1 MMNVLI
7 PLSMLFA
14 TIIFSYFAIVAIEKR
29 DYLATICA
37 IIIGAMFFTLFF
49 NYL

>member
-1 MMNVLI
+1 MNVLI
-7 PLSMLFA
+7 PLSLLFS
-14 TIIFSYFAIVAIEKR
+14 TIIFGYLAIVAIERR

-37 IIIGAMFFTLFF
+37 IVIGAMFFTLFL